1 MERLIIK
8 ILDEK
13 GRVSIPKA
21 IREQVGISLGD
32 VLAIEADP
40 PDCVI
45 LTRMEV
51 VEPEETE
58 EPELTD
64 DIFTQK
70 FHMGW
75 KRHERSML
83 PKTVIL
89 KKKAARPRTYG
100 A

>member
-32 VLAIEADP
+32 VLGIEADP
-40 PDCVI
+40 PNCVI

-51 VEPEETE
+51 VEPEEE
-58 EPELTD
+58 ETELTG
-64 DIFTQK
+64 DIFSEE
-70 FHMGW
+70 FH
-75 KRHERSML
+75 KLSYRQQYQL
-83 PKTVIL
+83 L
-89 KKKAARPRTYG
+89 AALLADFHTIYG
-100 A
+100 

>member
-32 VLAIEADP
+32 VLAIVADP

-58 EPELTD
+58 EPELAD
-64 DIFTQK
+64 DIFTEE
-70 FHMGW
+70 FH
-75 KRHERSML
+75 KLSYSHQYQLLTEL
-83 PKTVIL
+83 LADFHAI
-89 KKKAARPRTYG
+89 YG
-100 A
+100 

>member
-13 GRVSIPKA
+13 GRISIPKA

-32 VLAIEADP
+32 VRGIKADP

-51 VEPEETE
+51 VEPAETE

-64 DIFTQK
+64 DIFTQE
-70 FHMGW
+70 FH
-75 KRHERSML
+75 KLSYSQQYQLLTALLADFHA
-83 PKTVIL
+83 I
-89 KKKAARPRTYG
+89 YG
-100 A
+100 

>member
-51 VEPEETE
+51 VEPEEVE
-58 EPELTD
+58 EPDLTG
-64 DIFTQK
+64 DIFTEAFRRLPLSQQYRLLAALLAD
-70 FHMGW
+70 FH
-75 KRHERSML
+75 
-83 PKTVIL
+83 TI
-89 KKKAARPRTYG
+89 YD
-100 A
+100 

>member
-51 VEPEETE
+51 VEPEEVE
-58 EPELTD
+58 EPGLTG
-64 DIFTQK
+64 DIFTEA
-70 FHMGW
+70 FH
-75 KRHERSML
+75 RLSYSQQYRL
-83 PKTVIL
+83 L
-89 KKKAARPRTYG
+89 AALL
-100 A
+100 ADFHLQ

>member
-32 VLAIEADP
+32 VLGIKADP

-51 VEPEETE
+51 VEPAETE

-64 DIFTQK
+64 DIFTQQ
-70 FHMGW
+70 FH
-75 KRHERSML
+75 KLSYSQQYQLLTELLADFHA
-83 PKTVIL
+83 I
-89 KKKAARPRTYG
+89 YG
-100 A
+100 

>member
-21 IREQVGISLGD
+21 IREQAGISLGD
-32 VLAIEADP
+32 VLGIEADP

-51 VEPEETE
+51 VEPEEE
-58 EPELTD
+58 ETELTG
-64 DIFTQK
+64 DIFSEE
-70 FHMGW
+70 FH
-75 KRHERSML
+75 KLSYRQQYQLLTELLADFHA
-83 PKTVIL
+83 I
-89 KKKAARPRTYG
+89 YG
-100 A
+100 

>member
-13 GRVSIPKA
+13 GRVSISKA

-51 VEPEETE
+51 VEPEEVE
-58 EPELTD
+58 EPDLTG
-64 DIFTQK
+64 DIFTEA
-70 FHMGW
+70 FH
-75 KRHERSML
+75 RLSYNQQYRL
-83 PKTVIL
+83 L
-89 KKKAARPRTYG
+89 AALLADFHTIYD
-100 A
+100 

>member
-21 IREQVGISLGD
+21 IREQAGISLGD
-32 VLAIEADP
+32 VLGIEADP

-51 VEPEETE
+51 VEPEEAE

-64 DIFTQK
+64 DIFTQE
-70 FHMGW
+70 FH
-75 KRHERSML
+75 KLSYSQQYRLLTALL
-83 PKTVIL
+83 PEF
-89 KKKAARPRTYG
+89 YG
-100 A
+100 AYN